1 MKLIL
6 SNPTEVVVV
15 KEVKK
20 TVEEVTVV
28 EVVDNSEAKSVKA
41 FTQEFGII
49 YLWEGDAYD
58 AIGQWT
64 DTDVLNRISEILNS

>member
-1 MKLIL
+1 MKITL

-28 EVVDNSEAKSVKA
+28 EVIDNSEAKSVKA

-49 YLWEGDAYD
+49 YLWEGAEYD

-64 DTDVLNRISEILNS
+64 DSDVIAKITELVG